1 MSRLLPLVVLAV
13 SAAAAEPD
21 AVVHVTLRAPGY
33 TAANAPAFARV
44 KFNKAA
50 PLCMISDDMSL
61 GDFCSTWALFNGYP
75 HAGTTHDRKYPRG
88 DLLLDQAVRDIPAG
102 YYDGDSD
109 LDGAVDGVH
118 DPLVFSDGAGGVR
131 RFACSSAVFAYS
143 DGNYLQISPE
153 DVRSMMR
160 TGWSCT
166 FHDVDGAD
174 TKDAESVAARLGPIS
189 ARWESKT
196 GQPLKIMTEPNGNH
210 VYLDACRI
218 SDEICWSIF
227 QNSASGYPANSILID
242 DWTDRAAGIPSS
254 FESKPQGGF
263 ARIWAQGSES
273 SFSNA
278 VNAVIASGAGTKFI
292 LGGTH
297 GVGDAFKGLF
307 ANEIRNSDLFWVA
320 SVDEIWEYYWL
331 YHNASIENLAYDSST
346 QVLAFD
352 VRLPA
357 CPKHRFRE
365 VTVNLPGLA
374 GASDFAFEG
383 AVTAGAAQNADG
395 VTLNVGAEEHVLADI
410 DELLAL
416 HEEYMANPCLA
427 RDAQY
432 LIDLLAPGPEK
443 DARQARLDEEWRY
456 SWVVKSTTGETLFSG
471 RCNEPTNISYAVPL
485 LFLHGT
491 DLYRLDPDRYPGK
504 WFPQCGGSFSL
515 DDANPSFA
523 TNWLYRVNEGY
534 GIGWSGVVLFAEGE
548 DLLPAARV
556 DDPATAGLSMQAAAR
571 PEPGADVPLG
581 HLGPGRYK
589 FGYKYQRPSGTGHST
604 WAVVTNGAAA
614 WSASNNKNEAST
626 TILSSEFE
634 LPRGADAAF
643 RLTPNSG
650 SLCELVDCVWIKR
663 TGDVDTSPALGAVA
677 VSATEDA
684 ATLSVRVDSLGLD
697 CASATLTVALGGET
711 RTLDL
716 SATGTF
722 EFAFSGLDPAT
733 DYPWTA
739 MLVSDGG
746 EDSASGTA
754 TTAVHLPAVA
764 LGPAT
769 AAAEDG
775 RADVAL
781 SVSLTLR
788 AASATLALLLDG
800 ATNAVWT
807 ETASGTLSRSVTVR
821 PGTAHAFAFVAEADG
836 ETAVAAGSFAVY
848 AASDWF
854 DVRWTADGYPE
865 GAAWD
870 SDPAAQAASGGA
882 WTRPAGDASAL
893 ADGRLSFSIT
903 NAADALVFTPTRAS
917 SNGVDLVVEG
927 VVDALAGRPP
937 EPADP
942 PLAGL
947 CFASG
952 GVCVWA
958 NGAWRGAAPATPA
971 SEGLAWRAE
980 FDFSSSNAPLVRY
993 RAGGA
998 ALTVDGAEWLPV
1010 ALAGADRATRVA
1022 FLGEGALGNFRG
1034 YHRALVSD
1042 PVEIP
1047 APVFAADGAL
1057 AVSGSTFIVSLV
1069 GTDAGFW
1076 YTAFAAGALD
1086 GEFVS
1091 EAASVR
1097 GTGGVLPLSVDADP
1111 QTHPT
1116 RFVRVVVSRDPCESA
1131 GVALSAFLAR

>member
-395 VTLNVGAEEHVLADI
+395 VTLNVGAEE
-410 DELLAL
+410 AL
-416 HEEYMANPCLA
+416 
-427 RDAQY
+427 
-432 LIDLLAPGPEK
+432 
-443 DARQARLDEEWRY
+443 
-456 SWVVKSTTGETLFSG
+456 
-471 RCNEPTNISYAVPL
+471 
-485 LFLHGT
+485 
-491 DLYRLDPDRYPGK
+491 
-504 WFPQCGGSFSL
+504 
-515 DDANPSFA
+515 
-523 TNWLYRVNEGY
+523 
-534 GIGWSGVVLFAEGE
+534 
-548 DLLPAARV
+548 
-556 DDPATAGLSMQAAAR
+556 
-571 PEPGADVPLG
+571 
-581 HLGPGRYK
+581 
-589 FGYKYQRPSGTGHST
+589 
-604 WAVVTNGAAA
+604 
-614 WSASNNKNEAST
+614 
-626 TILSSEFE
+626 
-634 LPRGADAAF
+634 
-643 RLTPNSG
+643 
-650 SLCELVDCVWIKR
+650 
-663 TGDVDTSPALGAVA
+663 
-677 VSATEDA
+677 
-684 ATLSVRVDSLGLD
+684 
-697 CASATLTVALGGET
+697 
-711 RTLDL
+711 
-716 SATGTF
+716 
-722 EFAFSGLDPAT
+722 
-733 DYPWTA
+733 
-739 MLVSDGG
+739 
-746 EDSASGTA
+746 
-754 TTAVHLPAVA
+754 
-764 LGPAT
+764 
-769 AAAEDG
+769 
-775 RADVAL
+775 
-781 SVSLTLR
+781 
-788 AASATLALLLDG
+788 
-800 ATNAVWT
+800 
-807 ETASGTLSRSVTVR
+807 
-821 PGTAHAFAFVAEADG
+821 
-836 ETAVAAGSFAVY
+836 
-848 AASDWF
+848 
-854 DVRWTADGYPE
+854 
-865 GAAWD
+865 
-870 SDPAAQAASGGA
+870 
-882 WTRPAGDASAL
+882 
-893 ADGRLSFSIT
+893 
-903 NAADALVFTPTRAS
+903 
-917 SNGVDLVVEG
+917 
-927 VVDALAGRPP
+927 
-937 EPADP
+937 
-942 PLAGL
+942 
-947 CFASG
+947 
-952 GVCVWA
+952 
-958 NGAWRGAAPATPA
+958 
-971 SEGLAWRAE
+971 
-980 FDFSSSNAPLVRY
+980 
-993 RAGGA
+993 
-998 ALTVDGAEWLPV
+998 
-1010 ALAGADRATRVA
+1010 
-1022 FLGEGALGNFRG
+1022 
-1034 YHRALVSD
+1034 
-1042 PVEIP
+1042 
-1047 APVFAADGAL
+1047 
-1057 AVSGSTFIVSLV
+1057 
-1069 GTDAGFW
+1069 
-1076 YTAFAAGALD
+1076 
-1086 GEFVS
+1086 
-1091 EAASVR
+1091 
-1097 GTGGVLPLSVDADP
+1097 
-1111 QTHPT
+1111 
-1116 RFVRVVVSRDPCESA
+1116 
-1131 GVALSAFLAR
+1131 